1 MKMFRNL
8 MLFAAL
14 LFAGTG
20 HAQQS
25 RLKTGWYFISADTTG
40 YKRQLDKSGDVYY
53 INPAPIVLANHFKM
67 IEIQEN
73 TYQGKQRF
81 SLFFRFDEAGTKAWS
96 DGTLK
101 AMDGRIAFVV
111 DDVLMCAPMV
121 RSQITSGVSVM
132 DRGNETREGLEAIAA
147 QIRKSM

>member
-1 MKMFRNL
+1 MKIL
-8 MLFAAL
+8 CTLIVFAAL
-14 LFAGTG
+14 LFSGAGF
-20 HAQQS
+20 AQQS

-40 YKRQLDKSGDVYY
+40 YKRQLDKSGDIYY
-53 INPAPIVLANHFKM
+53 IDPAPILLANHFKM
-67 IEIQEN
+67 VEVQEG
-73 TYQGKQRF
+73 TYQGKQRL
-81 SLFFRFDEAGTKAWS
+81 SLFFRFDEVGTKAWS